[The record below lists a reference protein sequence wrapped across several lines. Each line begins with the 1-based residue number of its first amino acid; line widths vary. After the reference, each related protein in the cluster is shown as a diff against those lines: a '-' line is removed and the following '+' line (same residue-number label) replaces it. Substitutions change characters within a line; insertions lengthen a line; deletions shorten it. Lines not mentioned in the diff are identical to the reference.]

1 MKINGKFIYLKTIR
15 ENDSRYIFNL
25 RKLKKISLY
34 LNNPPK
40 KISDQTSW
48 IKKNIKNLK
57 TLDFLI
63 YDKKNNKKIGTIG
76 FNNIDKENFKA
87 EWGRWIC
94 TGTSI
99 QNIES
104 AIILIDYGFKKL
116 NFKKIYSLTNFKN
129 KKVLN
134 FHKRT
139 GAKFKGKIKNKYI
152 ISGKPIDAFC
162 YEFNKKKFIS
172 FKKRF
177 NLMTGLTR

>member
-1 MKINGKFIYLKTIR
+1 MKITGKYIYLRTIKV
-15 ENDSRYIFNL
+15 NDSRYIFNL
-25 RKLKKISLY
+25 RKLKRISLY

-40 KISDQTSW
+40 KISDQILW
-48 IKKNIKNLK
+48 IKKNIKNIK

-76 FNNIDKENFKA
+76 FNDIDKQKSVA

-94 TGTSI
+94 TGTSL
-99 QNIES
+99 QSIES
-104 AIILIDYGFKKL
+104 AIILIDYGFNKL
-116 NFKKIYSLTNFKN
+116 KFKKIYSLTNSKN

-139 GAKFKGKIKNKYI
+139 KAKFKGEIKNKYI
-152 ISGKPIDAFC
+152 ISGKPTSAFN
-162 YEFNKKKFIS
+162 YEFNKKRFLT

-177 NLMTGLTR
+177 NFMLQLIR